1 MEKGDAILQ
10 HSFFTSMME
19 DGKRNGPTLSLPQLQ
34 NLCKRDPDA
43 HESDYAAQVT
53 RLESSCSILSLSGQ
67 AANHTD
73 LIELIQFVAA
83 VSSSCYVKSGEARK
97 RAVFFMEMLQ
107 NEAILQGSNTVL
119 REVRRAF
126 VSALILMRNK
136 CGGNGNNKR
145 KGDIVLEPL
154 ELLELFFNIMAQ
166 LSSSGNATAADK
178 SLRET
183 LHRHLVNDIRNVN
196 KKGENQKLNRQ
207 IQSFMH
213 RVISSVATSS
223 SDGTMSRNEAAA
235 RRCVEMLVELYR
247 RNVVSINY
255 VQS

>member
-1 MEKGDAILQ
+1 MNTNSRTK
-10 HSFFTSMME
+10 
-19 DGKRNGPTLSLPQLQ
+19 PTISLPQLQ
-34 NLCKRDPDA
+34 NLCKRDPEA

-53 RLESSCSILSLSGQ
+53 RLESTCSILSLSGQ
-67 AANHTD
+67 AASHTD
-73 LIELIQFVAA
+73 LVELIQFVAA
-83 VSSSCYVKSGEARK
+83 VSSSCYVKNGEARK
-97 RAVFFMEMLQ
+97 RAVFFMEMVQ
-107 NEAILQGSNTVL
+107 KDAILQGSNAVM

-136 CGGNGNNKR
+136 CGGDGSKNKNNKNN
-145 KGDIVLEPL
+145 IVLEPL
-154 ELLELFFNIMAQ
+154 ELLELFFNIMSQ
-166 LSSSGNATAADK
+166 LSSVGSATAADK

-213 RVISSVATSS
+213 RVVSSASDEGTSC
-223 SDGTMSRNEAAA
+223 NEVAA

-247 RNVVSINY
+247 RNVVSFKTLINLAITRHFTTM
-255 VQS
+255 